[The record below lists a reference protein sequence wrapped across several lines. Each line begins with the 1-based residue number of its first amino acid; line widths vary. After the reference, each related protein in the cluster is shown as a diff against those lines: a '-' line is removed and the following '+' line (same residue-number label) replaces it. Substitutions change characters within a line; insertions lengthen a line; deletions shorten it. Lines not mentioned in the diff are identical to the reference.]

1 MQNPTNN
8 SLPQQID
15 HLEQRINKH
24 FPPKKLCID
33 AGTLKIIACVTMFID
48 HLATGFLKTAGT
60 NGIAPIDM
68 SDGIFWFYY
77 VLAFIGR
84 QAFPIYA
91 FMIAEGYIHTRSK
104 TKYMLRLLLFAILS
118 QYPYY
123 LLNKDTLTS
132 MYSGNTIFTLLIG
145 LLAVWVVDT
154 ILLQHLEQNKG
165 QVILRG
171 ISSLLAIVFFC
182 WLTTIVAPDDY
193 VWGGVLSVL
202 FFYLFRQVRLVSVV
216 ASWFTLTR
224 LEAFEAFSF
233 PAMILIRHYNGQRGL
248 RLKWFF
254 YLFYPCH
261 FLVILGLRWII
272 LGY

>member
-1 MQNPTNN
+1 MRNHTNL
-8 SLPQQID
+8 SLPQQIN
-15 HLEQRINKH
+15 HFEQRVNRH
-24 FPPKKLCID
+24 FPPRNLCIN
-33 AGTLKIIACVTMFID
+33 AGTLKIIACITMFID
-48 HLATGFLKTAGT
+48 HVATGILKTAGP

-77 VLAFIGR
+77 VLALIGR

-104 TKYMLRLLLFAILS
+104 IKYMLRLLLFAIFA

-123 LLNKDTLTS
+123 LLNKDHLTS
-132 MYSGNTIFTLLIG
+132 IYSGNTIFTLLIG
-145 LLAVWVVDT
+145 LLAIWVVDT
-154 ILLQHLEQNKG
+154 IFLQHLDQKKG

-171 ISSLLAIVFFC
+171 ISSLLAVVFFC
-182 WLTTIVAPDDY
+182 WLTTMVAPDDY

-202 FFYLFRQVRLVSVV
+202 AFYLFRRVRIVSVII
-216 ASWFTLTR
+216 SWLTLAKLDA
-224 LEAFEAFSF
+224 LEVFSF

-248 RLKWFF
+248 HLKWFF

-261 FLVILGLRWII
+261 FLVILGLRWFI